1 MKNWFNEL
9 LIFQPF
15 LGPVHPE
22 SLSRP
27 KITFCFIVILVSTNV
42 TVSSNIGF
50 NNVD

>member
-15 LGPVHPE
+15 LGPVHLE

-27 KITFCFIVILVSTNV
+27 KITFCFIVILVSTMLISLDNLN
-42 TVSSNIGF
+42 SY
-50 NNVD
+50 D